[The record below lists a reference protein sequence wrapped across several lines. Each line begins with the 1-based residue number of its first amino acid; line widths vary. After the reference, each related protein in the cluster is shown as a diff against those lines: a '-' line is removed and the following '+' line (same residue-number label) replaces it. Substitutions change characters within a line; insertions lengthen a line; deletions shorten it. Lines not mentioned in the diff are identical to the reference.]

1 MRMKDERK
9 SRDNN
14 QRERQNRCIMS
25 GLRGQHL
32 RSVAKVSTSSA
43 NGIKIERVRHE
54 MLSVR

>member
-1 MRMKDERK
+1 MKDERK